1 MRKPRILIAD
11 DEEGIRESLRLILE
25 DHYEVEFAE
34 DGQAAFARLARETF
48 DLALLDIKMP
58 KLDGLQVMK
67 RLREMKAALPPILI
81 LTAYQC
87 VEVAKEAVKLGAT
100 GYLAKPFEREDILKA
115 IRDTLQETVQ
125 NVKSKSNCK
134 K

>member
-1 MRKPRILIAD
+1 MAKKPRILVVD

-34 DGQAAFARLARETF
+34 DGQAAYARLAREQF

-67 RLREMKAALPPILI
+67 RLKEMKTAIPPILI

-100 GYLAKPFEREDILKA
+100 DYLPKPFERDELLKA
-115 IRDTLQETVQ
+115 VRDALHEATT
-125 NVKSKSNCK
+125 KSQR
-134 K
+134 